1 MQISMSKILEIKE
14 LSVRTT
20 DDILV
25 DRLSLEL
32 ETGKTLAIVG
42 ESGSGKSLSSLAIMG
57 LLPPNLK
64 VSGKILFQGK
74 DLLEH
79 DERNLRNMRGKDIAI
94 VFQEP
99 MTALNP
105 TMKCGL
111 QVEELLLKDGARSRI
126 EAREEVI
133 RLFRKVELPRPKS
146 IYHSYPHQISGG
158 QKQRVVIAMAIAL
171 KPKLLIADEPTT
183 ALDATIQ
190 LGILELLRTLI
201 KESEMSMIFISHDLT
216 VVHRV
221 ADQVV
226 VMRKGVVRES
236 GATDEIFRHPRDDY
250 SRGLMAC
257 KPTLDTYFERLP
269 VISDYEEGRRPKLRL
284 VQRDHRIQQ
293 AQKLQQASPLLR
305 VTKVNKHFVG
315 KGSLW
320 SKTEV
325 VQAVKDLD
333 LEVYPGEC
341 LGLVGESGSGKTT
354 LGRILSGL
362 ERSTQGRI
370 WFKDVEI
377 TNASSREWRRLHR
390 EIQII
395 FQDPYSS
402 LNPRIKIGEAIAE
415 AMLPLKELNAAQRRK
430 RTEELLDKV
439 GLGREHYHRYPHEF
453 SGGQRQRIGIARALA
468 VKPKFIV
475 CDEAVSAL
483 DVSVQ
488 AQILNLLN
496 DLKDEFGLTY
506 LFISHD
512 LSVVKYF
519 CDRLVVLK
527 QGELVESGVSEEVF
541 TSPKAD
547 YTKTLIAASHG

>member
-1 MQISMSKILEIKE
+1 MSKVLEIKE
-14 LSVRTT
+14 LSIKSSGDT
-20 DDILV
+20 LV
-25 DRLSLEL
+25 DSLSLEL
-32 ETGKTLAIVG
+32 NAGQTLAIVG

-57 LLPPNLK
+57 LLPKNLK
-64 VSGKILFQGK
+64 VSGSIIFKGR
-74 DLLEH
+74 DLLKME
-79 DERNLRNMRGKDIAI
+79 DKQLRNIRGREIAM

-105 TMKCGL
+105 TMKCGA
-111 QVEELLLKDGARSRI
+111 QVEELLRKDGKLNAKK
-126 EAREEVI
+126 AREEVI
-133 RLFRKVELPRPKS
+133 KLFKKVELPRPDS

-183 ALDATIQ
+183 ALDATVQ
-190 LGILELLRTLI
+190 FGILELLRGLI
-201 KESEMSMIFISHDLT
+201 SEYNMSMIFISHDLT

-236 GATDEIFRHPRDDY
+236 GATDKIFQHPQDDY
-250 SRGLMAC
+250 SRGLLAC

-269 VISDYEEGRRPKLRL
+269 VISDYEEGRRPKLKL
-284 VQRDHRIQQ
+284 VQREHRIQD
-293 AQKLQQASPLLR
+293 ARKLQQAQPLLR
-305 VTKVNKHFVG
+305 VTKVNKLFAG
-315 KGSLW
+315 KSSLW
-320 SKTEV
+320 SKTEA

-333 LEVYPGEC
+333 LEVYPGES

-362 ERSTQGRI
+362 EKSTQGKI
-370 WFKDVEI
+370 WFKGKDI
-377 TNASSREWRRLHR
+377 TNASRADWRRLHR
-390 EIQII
+390 DNQII

-402 LNPRIKIGEAIAE
+402 LNPRIKIGEAISE
-415 AMLPLKELNAAQRRK
+415 AMLGLKDLNSAQRRK
-430 RTEELLDKV
+430 RTEQLLDKV
-439 GLGREHYHRYPHEF
+439 GLGKEHYDRYPHEF

-475 CDEAVSAL
+475 CDESVSAL

-496 DLKDEFGLTY
+496 DLKEEFGLTY

-519 CDRLVVLK
+519 CDRLVVLR
-527 QGELVESGVSEEVF
+527 QGEMVEMGISEEVF
-541 TSPKAD
+541 LSPTTD
-547 YTKTLIAASHG
+547 YTKSLIEAGHG